1 MDPTG
6 RLRRWERITSNSC
19 GPFLPMAA
27 HPSSATTWIWRCRDI
42 TRISPTADLEILEPR
57 QMGMAVG
64 SEFTM
69 ASTSDP
75 WSQGAVSAGFRYK
88 SALETHF
95 HRHRPSRLLD
105 VWASQ
110 LRPVL
115 CSFFVPPWAGK
126 WTPLRGIA
134 SESMLKTGSVVS
146 SVFAHGMG
154 LVLRQGSIPY
164 VDPFF

>member
-1 MDPTG
+1 MARSCQW
-6 RLRRWERITSNSC
+6 RLTHPR
-19 GPFLPMAA
+19 LPRGYGGAG
-27 HPSSATTWIWRCRDI
+27 
-42 TRISPTADLEILEPR
+42 ISPGFRQPLTWRSWSRGKWGWQLGANLRWPPPQIHGPR
-57 QMGMAVG
+57 AL
-64 SEFTM
+64 FLL
-69 ASTSDP
+69 
-75 WSQGAVSAGFRYK
+75 VSAGFRYK